1 MRLAPRA
8 FAFGRG
14 PLTWGFMAVRI
25 DCRHYSSRSTPAGI
39 IEKCRLDMAQ
49 VIPFDC
55 PENCIFFEPRAI
67 SGVGWAV
74 EDPNDGERSE

>member
-1 MRLAPRA
+1 
-8 FAFGRG
+8 
-14 PLTWGFMAVRI
+14 
-25 DCRHYSSRSTPAGI
+25 
-39 IEKCRLDMAQ
+39 MAQ

-74 EDPNDGERSE
+74 EDAPDESND

>member
-1 MRLAPRA
+1 MSTRRRDRQILGGGARYPGA
-8 FAFGRG
+8 
-14 PLTWGFMAVRI
+14 MVVRI

-55 PENCIFFEPRAI
+55 PDNCIFFEPRAI

-74 EDPNDGERSE
+74 EDPENGDAT

>member
-1 MRLAPRA
+1 
-8 FAFGRG
+8 
-14 PLTWGFMAVRI
+14 MAVRN
-25 DCRHYSSRSTPAGI
+25 DCRHYSSRSTPAGV

-49 VIPFDC
+49 VIPFAC

-74 EDPNDGERSE
+74 EDPDQGFAEPS

>member
-1 MRLAPRA
+1 MPRYPVA
-8 FAFGRG
+8 
-14 PLTWGFMAVRI
+14 MVVRN
-25 DCRHYSSRSTPAGI
+25 DCRHYSSRTTPSGT

-74 EDPNDGERSE
+74 EDAADDDER

>member
-1 MRLAPRA
+1 MPGVPATL
-8 FAFGRG
+8 GS
-14 PLTWGFMAVRI
+14 MAVRN

-74 EDPNDGERSE
+74 EEPENGETT